1 MTEKNLNDE
10 ELISWFPPL
19 ASTLCFLLVTLLTM
33 IFFGSSMGNW
43 GMLDIAPELVWGVG
57 AIFMV
62 IFCVINFRITRGSFR
77 CKKLL
82 QLYVLTVII
91 VSLPLWL
98 TYDPFEDK
106 VRALLQVFTLVCGLL
121 VLKLTSSKTYQAF
134 IQFQYDAQ
142 QSLKAVKLEVEQ
154 EIQEILKS
162 MQQGK

>member
-1 MTEKNLNDE
+1 MTKKNMDRE
-10 ELISWFPPL
+10 EVISWFPPL

-43 GMLDIAPELVWGVG
+43 GMLNIAPELVWGVG
-57 AIFMV
+57 AILMV

-77 CKKLL
+77 CKRLL

-98 TYDPFEDK
+98 TYDPFADK
-106 VRALLQVFTLVCGLL
+106 VRSLLQVFTLVCGLL
-121 VLKLTSSKTYQAF
+121 VLKLTSSKTYLAF

-142 QSLKAVKLEVEQ
+142 QSLKAAKLEVEQ
-154 EIQEILKS
+154 EMQKILKS
-162 MQQGK
+162 KQQGK